1 MKGVILAGGKGTRL
15 APLTNV
21 LNKHL
26 LPVYN
31 KPMIYYPLS
40 ILIAIGVKEILL
52 TTHEK
57 EMPFFKELLGDGSH
71 LGIKIIYKIQ
81 AEAGG
86 IAEVLLL
93 ADDFINQDERFVMC
107 LGDNIFDISNIQDTL
122 YPLIELKEGA
132 GVVLCEIKDPE
143 RFGVAT
149 VDENNKVLSVVEK
162 PQKPQSNLAI
172 TGLYFY
178 DRMAIDFA
186 KKICRSARGELEITD
201 VNNEYLKMEKLTSIT
216 LSSGSVWLDTGTME
230 SLREASEYI
239 RITELKKRKLI
250 SSPEEIALNMNFITK
265 EELLKLINNKKG
277 EYYEYLKKLC
287 K

>member
-26 LPVYN
+26 LPIYN

-40 ILIAIGVKEILL
+40 LLIGIGVKEVLL

-57 EMPFFKELLGDGSH
+57 EMPLFQELLGDGSRF
-71 LGIKIIYKIQ
+71 GIKIHYKIQ

-93 ADDFINQDERFVMC
+93 TDDFIKPNERFVVC
-107 LGDNIFDISNIQDTL
+107 LGDNIFNISHLQNSL
-122 YPLIELKEGA
+122 MNLIELKEGA
-132 GVVLCEIKDPE
+132 GIVICPVKDPE
-143 RFGVAT
+143 RFGVAE
-149 VDENNKVLSVVEK
+149 VSLNGKVISVAEK
-162 PQKPQSNLAI
+162 PKNPKSNLAI

-186 KKICRSARGELEITD
+186 KNIGRSARGELEITD
-201 VNNEYLKMEKLTSIT
+201 VNNEYLKLNKLSSAT
-216 LSSGSVWLDTGTME
+216 LSRGSVWLDTGTVE
-230 SLREASEYI
+230 SLYEASEFI
-239 RITELKKRKLI
+239 RIMEVKKGQMI
-250 SSPEEIALNMNFITK
+250 GSPEEIALNRGLITK
-265 EELLKLINNKKG
+265 AQLKTQIEGKKG
-277 EYYEYLKKLC
+277 EYYEYLKEL
-287 K
+287 